1 MTNTFQPNT
10 PSDITAEACA
20 WIAQLESGELTAA
33 DLDAFRE
40 WIGRSPSH
48 AAQIKQLAAMSKDMN
63 VLTGMVEPIQE
74 AANEHRVLMSPRAIP
89 AFGLRRLATMA
100 VAVCVLVVGVFFFQQ
115 SQTSDVAFF
124 VTTAVGEYQDV
135 QLPDGS
141 IVKLNTNSKIEVS
154 YSKHQRKV
162 RLLVGEAFFDVMPNA
177 ERPFFV
183 YADEKQVR
191 VVGTAFLVRLI
202 DKEFELMVTKG
213 RVELGKA
220 SALPAASSA
229 KAVVTVPPEPAN
241 TSTDLSVPVALVAGQ
256 SITLAE
262 IKSAPIVSVS
272 KREQQREL
280 SWQEGLHDFSK
291 TRLEDVINE
300 LSRHTTLTIEIT
312 DPSLRD
318 LQFGGIFRIGD
329 TAALF
334 GALET
339 SFGIQVSTL
348 NNNTVRLSRQYQ

>member
-1 MTNTFQPNT
+1 MTDTFPSHN

-63 VLTGMVEPIQE
+63 VLTGMVEPIQD
-74 AANEHRVLMSPRAIP
+74 AANEHRVLMSPRAVP
-89 AFGLRRLATMA
+89 VFGLRRLATMA
-100 VAVCVLVVGVFFFQQ
+100 VVVCVLVVGVFFFQP
-115 SQTSDVAFF
+115 SQTSDVSFLA
-124 VTTAVGEYQDV
+124 TTAVGEYQDV
-135 QLPDGS
+135 KLPDGS
-141 IVKLNTNSKIEVS
+141 MVKLNTNSKIEVS

-162 RLLVGEAFFDVMPNA
+162 RLLAGEAFFDVMPNA

-183 YADEKQVR
+183 YADENQVR

-213 RVELGKA
+213 RVELGK
-220 SALPAASSA
+220 S
-229 KAVVTVPPEPAN
+229 VVTVPSEPAMA
-241 TSTDLSVPVALVAGQ
+241 TTDSAVPVALVAGQ
-256 SITLAE
+256 SITIAE
-262 IKSAPIVSVS
+262 IKQPAPIVSVS